1 MKFEDIQRKH
11 QEECKAYIQT
21 NSSKIFKCRENSY
34 HFNTPFSVVDT
45 GVMAGGET
53 LFTEG
58 YGKIIGYQKNG
69 NPLVRM
75 LTLEK
80 WFKSHPFPQPDD
92 KPEGDVIV
100 NLRNWTGYSFG
111 IISSI
116 LDDFVEDEST
126 LHPFILDSF
135 YNDDFDMMGGKW
147 RISFDDLY
155 NNERPWLKRKEILCQ
170 QQQF

>member
-1 MKFEDIQRKH
+1 MKFEDIKRKH
-11 QEECKAYIQT
+11 QQECSDYIQA
-21 NSSKIFKCRENSY
+21 NASKIFRCREDSY
-34 HFNTPFSVVDT
+34 HFNIPFSIT
-45 GVMAGGET
+45 SIGVEAGSET

-58 YGKIIGYQKNG
+58 YGKIIGYQKDG

-80 WFKSHPFPQPDD
+80 WFKCRPFPQPDD
-92 KPEGDVIV
+92 KPEGNVIV

-116 LDDFVEDEST
+116 LDDFVEDENT

-135 YNDDFDMMGGKW
+135 YKDDFDMTGGRW
-147 RISFDDLY
+147 RLTFDDFN
-155 NNERPWLKRKEILCQ
+155 NNERPWLRCQ